1 MRRFIVRLFR
11 FVIEVFYRRVE
22 IAGLENI
29 PRDAPVI
36 FAVNHP
42 NGLIDPLFVLCY
54 APRQVSFLAKA
65 PLFRYPLIGWFARLL
80 DSIPVYRKED
90 NVAGSNE
97 ETFARAREILSRG
110 GGIAIFPEGTTHS
123 DARLRELKTGA
134 ARIALGASIPNLAVV
149 PTGIYYS
156 AKGTFRSDV
165 FVLFGAPIEV
175 DSSPRVGEGDA
186 GWKPAPH
193 EVQSVEALTQ
203 EIESGLAAVTLQ
215 ADSRAALELVANAED
230 IFSDRTDVAGE
241 FALRKQ
247 FIDGYHY
254 LCEHDPQRLARLE
267 SEVTRF
273 AEELRRAKLEP
284 HELVTRFRASTII
297 RVIVQ
302 FPIAAAGALLHYPT
316 YRLVGF
322 LAKRI
327 SRGESELMATV
338 KFIASLLFFPL
349 TWVLYAIVAY
359 HFFGALAA
367 IVALL
372 VIPLLGYEAYRIFE
386 TADVLIGRLRAMRR
400 RDLLAAREAL
410 RREFVTI
417 AGEMSDI

>member
-11 FVIEVFYRRVE
+11 FAIEVFYRRVE
-22 IAGLENI
+22 VSGLEHL

-65 PLFRYPLIGWFARLL
+65 PLFRYPLIGWFAKLF
-80 DSIPVYRKED
+80 DSIPVYRRQD

-97 ETFARAREILSRG
+97 ETFARAREILEHG
-110 GGIAIFPEGTTHS
+110 GGVAIFPEGTTHS

-134 ARIALGASIPNLAVV
+134 ARIALGASLPNLTIV
-149 PTGIYYS
+149 PVGIYYS

-165 FVLFGAPIEV
+165 FVLFGAPMNVSANDTVEELTGDIE
-175 DSSPRVGEGDA
+175 R
-186 GWKPAPH
+186 
-193 EVQSVEALTQ
+193 
-203 EIESGLAAVTLQ
+203 GLAAVTLQ
-215 ADSRAALELVANAED
+215 ADSRAALELVENAEG
-230 IFSDRTDVAGE
+230 IFSDRTDVSGE

-247 FIDGYHY
+247 FVDGYHY
-254 LCEHDPQRLARLE
+254 LCEHDPERLARLA

-284 HELVTRFRASTII
+284 HELVLRFRAWTIV

-302 FPIAAAGALLHYPT
+302 LPIAAAGALLHYPT

-322 LAKRI
+322 LAKRF
-327 SRGESELMATV
+327 SREETELMATM
-338 KFIASLLFFPL
+338 KFIGSLLLFPV
-349 TWVLYAIVAY
+349 TWIVYVIVAY
-359 HFFGALAA
+359 HFFGAIAA
-367 IVALL
+367 VAALL
-372 VIPLLGYEAYRIFE
+372 VIPFLGFEAYRVFE

-400 RDLLAAREAL
+400 RDLVAARESL
-410 RREFVTI
+410 REEFLAV
-417 AGEMSDI
+417 ARDIMTAPATPPRKETSP